1 MYLVICN
8 HCNRKW
14 ISISLLQTVTLET
27 NATGNFRVSLC
38 LCFKTSLCAKPFL
51 WKWETA
57 CRTHFHVKGFARSL
71 VLIQRQKVT
80 VRHGLLIFHF
90 AFVLQK
96 VISDRV
102 SCFTIDYTVFIRV
115 KHQYTT
121 SKFTLWSF
129 PIAANSSSCL
139 FIRQI
144 YNRWNFKLQIYYLGL
159 LLLKATYIERGSL
172 HLLFLSVFHKNV
184 ISLAS

>member
-144 YNRWNFKLQIYYLGL
+144 YNRWNFQLQIYYFG

-172 HLLFLSVFHKNV
+172 HLLFLFVFHKNV
-184 ISLAS
+184 ISLTS